1 MAADPKAQSVANGL
15 LPIVRIEGQD
25 THWTMAERQAHYG
38 VPAVSV
44 AVMEGGKI
52 AWAEGFGV
60 LDRES
65 KRPAN
70 GDTMYMGASTSKPV
84 TAMLVLQHVER
95 GILDLDVDIHTYV
108 KSWHLPDNEFL
119 RQSPVTLRRCLN
131 HTAGINVNG
140 WPCQPKGEPLSTV
153 MELLNGGPHNPHPPI
168 VVNKVP
174 GGVERYSGGGLLL
187 AQMAIEEAT
196 GRNFA
201 DLAREMIF
209 EPLGMTRTTF
219 EKELPARFH
228 DTIAHGHGPESEAIP
243 GGWLV
248 SSEMGAGGIFTTAPD
263 YARFMLGCRDAWLG
277 KKGAILGK
285 AYADQMMAT
294 YPDTSFGQGW
304 QMIGKGPSRRMN
316 HGGSNGGYQ
325 CEANLYLE
333 SGDGA
338 VVMTSAVPGLFLF
351 VEVHNGVA
359 DVYNWPEFLQPP
371 RRIKPLDAQ
380 ETANIVGEYRIVSGI
395 ELPTL
400 KVWQED
406 GVIKGQIEGLRAG
419 VQELLRDEKTGRF
432 CSQMGPYDTTATYA
446 ADGRVIALTT
456 ASTDGTVILKAVRD

>member
-1 MAADPKAQSVANGL
+1 MADPKAQSVANGL
-15 LPIVRIEGQD
+15 LPIVRIEGQEVR
-25 THWTMAERQAHYG
+25 WTMAERMAHYG

-44 AVMEGGKI
+44 AVMEGGEI

-65 KRPAN
+65 KRPATA
-70 GDTMYMGASTSKPV
+70 DTIYMGASTSKPV

-95 GILDLDVDIHTYV
+95 GVLDLDADIHTYV

-140 WPCQPKGEPLSTV
+140 WPCRPKGEPLSTV
-153 MELLNGGPHNPHPPI
+153 MELLNGGPHNPHPPV
-168 VVNKVP
+168 VVNKTP

-196 GRNFA
+196 GRKF
-201 DLAREMIF
+201 DELAQELIF
-209 EPLGMTRTTF
+209 DPLGMTHTTF
-219 EKELPARFH
+219 AKELPVKFH
-228 DTIAHGHGPESEAIP
+228 GITAHGHGPESEAIP

-248 SSEMGAGGIFTTAPD
+248 SSEMGAGGIFTSAPD

-285 AYADQMMAT
+285 ALTDQMMAT

-304 QMIGKGPSRRMN
+304 QMVGKGASRRVN

-325 CEANLYLE
+325 SEANLYLE

-338 VVMTSAVPGLFLF
+338 VVLTSAVPGLFLF

-359 DVYNWPEFLQPP
+359 DVYKWPGFLTPP
-371 RRIKPLDAQ
+371 RKITPLDAQ

-400 KVWQED
+400 KIWQED
-406 GVIKGQIEGLRAG
+406 GVIKSHIEGLRTG
-419 VQELLRDEKTGRF
+419 VQQLLRDENTGKF
-432 CSQMGPYDTTATYA
+432 CSQMGPYETTPTYA
-446 ADGRVIALTT
+446 DNGRVIAMTT
-456 ASTDGTVILKAVRD
+456 MSADGTVILKAVRD